1 MSTGIS
7 NDERLLALFEP
18 TPRLPFV
25 EIIKRAG
32 MNRSALN
39 LTITRLLD
47 KGILRKQRVRIDG
60 GKTSITYF
68 ELRKEQ

>member
-1 MSTGIS
+1 MGALT
-7 NDERLLALFEP
+7 NDDRLLALFEP

-68 ELRKEQ
+68 ELRKQE

>member
-1 MSTGIS
+1 MTGSS
-7 NDERLLALFEP
+7 NDDRLLALFEP

-68 ELRKEQ
+68 ELRKP

>member
-1 MSTGIS
+1 MT
-7 NDERLLALFEP
+7 NDDRLLALFEP

-68 ELRKEQ
+68 ELRKQE

>member
-1 MSTGIS
+1 MT
-7 NDERLLALFEP
+7 NDDRLLALFEP

-32 MNRSALN
+32 MKRGDLN

-47 KGILRKQRVRIDG
+47 KGILRKERVRIDG

-68 ELRKEQ
+68 EIRRPT

>member
-25 EIIKRAG
+25 EIIKLAG

-47 KGILRKQRVRIDG
+47 KGILRKQRVRVDG

-68 ELRKEQ
+68 ELRKQ

>member
-32 MNRSALN
+32 MNRSSLN

-47 KGILRKQRVRIDG
+47 KGVLRKQRVRIEG

-68 ELRKEQ
+68 ELRKQ

>member
-18 TPRLPFV
+18 TPRLPFA

-68 ELRKEQ
+68 ELRKRT